1 MTSPSEFSPTLR
13 ASLVRMADVSDRTPP
28 AVFVGRE
35 DEIALLDAAVR
46 GGFGEATSATP
57 WSCRVCLVPGRRL
70 CCTSTALGLWHRT
83 PAAALWSYFRELRAD
98 DGQNNAVAMALRA
111 AL

>member
-13 ASLVRMADVSDRTPP
+13 ASLARMADVSDRTPP

-46 GGFGEATSATP
+46 GVRRGDVATP
-57 WSCRVCLVPGRRL
+57 WSCRVCLAPGRGL

-98 DGQNNAVAMALRA
+98 DGQDNAVAMALRA